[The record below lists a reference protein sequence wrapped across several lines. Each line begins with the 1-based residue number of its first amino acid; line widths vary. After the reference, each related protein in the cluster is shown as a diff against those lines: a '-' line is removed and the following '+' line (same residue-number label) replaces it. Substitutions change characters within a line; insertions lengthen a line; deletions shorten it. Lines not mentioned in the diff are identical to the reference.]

1 MRKNFEST
9 KCPRKKFGI
18 HQIPTRK
25 NFGPT
30 NYPQKHGGAMTL
42 DPRGEQWHAIKLKKM
57 SVRKGQICI
66 NHANH
71 TLRL

>member
-1 MRKNFEST
+1 MRKNLGST

-25 NFGPT
+25 NFGLT

-42 DPRGEQWHAIKLKKM
+42 DPRGEQWHVIKLKKCQ
-57 SVRKGQICI
+57 SVKVKFVLT
-66 NHANH
+66 
-71 TLRL
+71 TLAAP